1 VTEHDQT
8 LALEVRLAELGAR
21 VEQLTSELA
30 DLSAAGPAMDGP
42 GRVYGVPEPAYDSLD
57 EWVAEYFAP
66 TFARSIGGDL
76 RWCASWTD
84 HAEALTRLEALWRAW
99 EALRLDP
106 TTGMVT
112 WLTSYLDPQLAALLS
127 RSGTFAQCSPDRHS
141 ATAALPLSRVEF
153 GVT

>member
-1 VTEHDQT
+1 VIEGDQP
-8 LALEVRLAELGAR
+8 LALEVRLAELTAR

-30 DLSAAGPAMDGP
+30 DLSVAGQATDGH
-42 GRVYGVPEPAYDSLD
+42 GRNYVVPEPVYDTLD

-66 TFARSIGGDL
+66 TFARSIGGEL
-76 RWCASWTD
+76 RWCTSWTE

-106 TTGMVT
+106 STGMAT
-112 WLTSYLDPQLAALLS
+112 WLTSHLDPQLAVLLS

-141 ATAALPLSRVEF
+141 ATAALPTLRS
-153 GVT
+153 